1 MLTTTQVLAFLPF
14 VTVIGIYVAYSDLK
28 YMKIPNKAVLALLA
42 SYVVVGLI
50 VLPLKTFGWG
60 LAIGA
65 IVLVIG
71 FVLNAFGAMG
81 GGDAKFGAAM
91 APFFVTGDIRI
102 ILALFAA
109 CLLAAFVAHRIA
121 RNIPAIRRATPD
133 WISWNHIKFPM
144 GLALSGT
151 LIFYL
156 LAQLRPLF

>member
-1 MLTTTQVLAFLPF
+1 
-14 VTVIGIYVAYSDLK
+14 
-28 YMKIPNKAVLALLA
+28 
-42 SYVVVGLI
+42 
-50 VLPLKTFGWG
+50 
-60 LAIGA
+60 
-65 IVLVIG
+65 
-71 FVLNAFGAMG
+71 
-81 GGDAKFGAAM
+81 M
-91 APFFVTGDIRI
+91 APYFVTGDIRI

-121 RNIPAIRRATPD
+121 RSIPAVRSATPD